1 MVDRDPV
8 QPGGEIQLHLAHEVA
23 GEAAEICHLG
33 GILGR
38 DDEPELVAIFSAAFH
53 KGLAVGLVLE
63 TGIGL
68 ARLAVPRDPV
78 PFEIAEM
85 GIHGP
90 AHCPAH
96 LRSSP
101 APLLRIEPDDPCF
114 HHHPPRPEAAC
125 GISLPP
131 TALPR
136 KRGDDLRT
144 AAPRVEPA
152 RPASF
157 PAAAR
162 LRSRAYPPGVATR
175 LADRDLDLPEE
186 RLRPRIDACST
197 NAGSTGPDPE
207 IFALI
212 TRHDATIDIGKNRHK
227 SCRASIASNR
237 NGAHDGEE
245 IAELLLDAHCER
257 HRSED

>member
-38 DDEPELVAIFSAAFH
+38 DDEAKLMAIFSAALH

-63 TGIGL
+63 TGIGF
-68 ARLAVPRDPV
+68 APLAVPRDPV

-90 AHCPAH
+90 AHRPAH
-96 LRSSP
+96 LRSSL
-101 APLLRIEPDDPCF
+101 APLLRIEPDDPRLD
-114 HHHPPRPEAAC
+114 HHAPRAEATC
-125 GISLPP
+125 RICLPP
-131 TALPR
+131 STLPR
-136 KRGDDLRT
+136 KRGDDFRT
-144 AAPRVEPA
+144 PAPRVEPA

-157 PAAAR
+157 PAVSR
-162 LRSRAYPPGVATR
+162 LRSRAYPPGIATR
-175 LADRDLDLPEE
+175 LADRDLDLLKE

-197 NAGSTGPDPE
+197 TA
-207 IFALI
+207 
-212 TRHDATIDIGKNRHK
+212 
-227 SCRASIASNR
+227 
-237 NGAHDGEE
+237 
-245 IAELLLDAHCER
+245 
-257 HRSED
+257 